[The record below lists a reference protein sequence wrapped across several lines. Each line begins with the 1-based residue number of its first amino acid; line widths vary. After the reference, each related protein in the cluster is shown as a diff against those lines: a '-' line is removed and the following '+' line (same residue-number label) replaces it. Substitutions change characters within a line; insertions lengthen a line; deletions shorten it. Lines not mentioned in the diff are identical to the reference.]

1 MKNQKLL
8 KVKVK
13 ILLSSDL
20 GNPHF
25 LYQILLLK
33 NHLVLIARIEEVGS
47 EMGEPDCKLI
57 EPYELKQENGQNFLT
72 SWPSFTTQKELMI
85 HSDSI
90 LTMVQPDKD
99 QLDKYQTLT
108 AKPSIT
114 VK

>member
-1 MKNQKLL
+1 
-8 KVKVK
+8 
-13 ILLSSDL
+13 
-20 GNPHF
+20 
-25 LYQILLLK
+25 
-33 NHLVLIARIEEVGS
+33 
-47 EMGEPDCKLI
+47 MGEPDCKLI
-57 EPYELKQENGQNFLT
+57 EPYELKQENGENFLT

-114 VK
+114 VNEILHQRSDGRQRLSGSWV